1 MSPNGGSGESPPG
14 AGAPT
19 ETVELSSEF
28 QDELRDLAR
37 ALPGLN
43 YYELLGV
50 EKDADDAA
58 IRSAFFE
65 RSKRFHPDRYFNK
78 QIGPYGPLLTE
89 IYKRVVAAN
98 DILRDPGL
106 RKSYDRL
113 LAEGGPRHKR
123 RAPMDSS
130 APPPDCRSR
139 SQHKPRAPSLRDRQG
154 LRSRQDML
162 QGLEGRLKKSRSKAK
177 EHFAQAI
184 VHKEAGQWERA
195 ATMLKR
201 ALAFDPR
208 DQRIH
213 DELAEVIIEANA
225 TRAEEALSRGRAML
239 KRGEHEAAAEML
251 AEASQLRPT
260 DVELA
265 VSVAEL
271 LLQEDGKLKLAQEF
285 AERAVSLEGHSV
297 RALKVL
303 GQILQHLGDSVG
315 ARKNLQRAWELDPMD
330 REVKA
335 ALQTL

>member
-1 MSPNGGSGESPPG
+1 MSPNGGSGESSPEEG
-14 AGAPT
+14 AST

-50 EKDADDAA
+50 EKEADAAA
-58 IRSAFFE
+58 IRTAFFE
-65 RSKRFHPDRYFNK
+65 RSKRFHPDRYFTK

-106 RKSYDRL
+106 RTSYDRL
-113 LAEGGPRHKR
+113 LTEGGPKHKR
-123 RAPMDSS
+123 RSPVDSP
-130 APPPDCRSR
+130 APPADCPSSLRD
-139 SQHKPRAPSLRDRQG
+139 KPPAPSLRDRKG
-154 LRSRQDML
+154 LHSRQNLL

-177 EHFAQAI
+177 GHFEQAI
-184 VHKEAGQWERA
+184 VHKEAGHWERA
-195 ATMLKR
+195 ATMLKH

-208 DQRIH
+208 DQNIH
-213 DELAEVIIEANA
+213 DELAEVVILANA

-239 KRGEHEAAAEML
+239 KRGEQEAAIEML

-260 DVELA
+260 DAELA
-265 VSVAEL
+265 TTVAEL
-271 LLQEDGKLKLAQEF
+271 LRDDGKLKLAQEF
-285 AERAVSLEGHSV
+285 AERAVSLEGDFV

-303 GQILQHLGDSVG
+303 GQILKHLGDATG

-330 REVKA
+330 REIKA
-335 ALQTL
+335 ALQAL